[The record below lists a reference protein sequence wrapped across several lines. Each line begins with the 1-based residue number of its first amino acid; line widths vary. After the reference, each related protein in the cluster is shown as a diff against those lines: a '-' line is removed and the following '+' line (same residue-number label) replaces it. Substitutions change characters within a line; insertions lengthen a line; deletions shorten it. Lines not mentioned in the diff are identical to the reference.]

1 MENIETLIN
10 AISLNNSDFMLI
22 NAAEDR
28 ILHVTSRVMRL
39 TGLKAGYNSFA
50 AAKAALK
57 IIQKKDLYSI
67 AAYRKAVHSNSFIL
81 RDVKPIDYCY
91 TCTYNI
97 MINKQAL
104 TVGHKGFLL
113 SLTEDRTPKLVLYVF
128 TPSPFEKSGSCFFY
142 NFKTRERIRYDNK
155 KKQWIAKEDITLTRN
170 EHITLL
176 YSSRGKT
183 TMQIADLMNVSPD
196 TIKKYRKQIFKK
208 LNVVSMPQ
216 AVSVA
221 TFFRLI

>member
-1 MENIETLIN
+1 
-10 AISLNNSDFMLI
+10 
-22 NAAEDR
+22 
-28 ILHVTSRVMRL
+28 
-39 TGLKAGYNSFA
+39 
-50 AAKAALK
+50 
-57 IIQKKDLYSI
+57 
-67 AAYRKAVHSNSFIL
+67 
-81 RDVKPIDYCY
+81 
-91 TCTYNI
+91 

-113 SLTEDRTPKLVLYVF
+113 SLTEEGTPKLVLYVF
-128 TPSPFEKSGSCFFY
+128 TPSPFEKSGSSYFY
-142 NFKTRERIRYDNK
+142 NFKTREKIRYDNK

-208 LNVVSMPQ
+208 LDVVSMPQ

>member
-10 AISLNNSDFMLI
+10 AISLNHSDFMLI

-113 SLTEDRTPKLVLYVF
+113 SLTEEGTPKLVLYVF

-142 NFKTRERIRYDNK
+142 NFKTRERIHHFFLMQK
-155 KKQWIAKEDITLTRN
+155 S
-170 EHITLL
+170 
-176 YSSRGKT
+176 SSRLRKRRIFLITFSYLLRYLYLSNRSGWS
-183 TMQIADLMNVSPD
+183 TMV
-196 TIKKYRKQIFKK
+196 
-208 LNVVSMPQ
+208 
-216 AVSVA
+216 
-221 TFFRLI
+221 